1 MSTEESRFVRS
12 SGNVFADLGMP
23 EPELEL
29 AKADLALAI
38 TQRIRRKGLT
48 QTRAAAI
55 LGDSQP
61 NVSMLTRGKVE
72 IFSYD
77 RLLHHLN
84 ALGMDVELTIKEAP
98 ADRPAGHLSV
108 RMA

>member
-1 MSTEESRFVRS
+1 MSNEEPRFVHS

-23 EPELEL
+23 EPEIEL

-38 TQRIRRKGLT
+38 TRRIKRKGLT
-48 QTRAAAI
+48 QSRAAAI

-61 NVSMLTRGKVE
+61 NVSMLTRGKLE

-84 ALGMDVELTIKEAP
+84 ALGLDVELTIKEAP
-98 ADRPAGHLSV
+98 QERAAGNLTV
-108 RMA
+108 RLA